1 MIRAHIEAHDGGAR
15 TFRGFPQ
22 TSQYPAEITRIM
34 RDAADAIGLER
45 LDQSLDPS
53 RKRFPRDL
61 LCLEMVR
68 PGFEYD
74 LAGSFSP

>member
-1 MIRAHIEAHDGGAR
+1 
-15 TFRGFPQ
+15 
-22 TSQYPAEITRIM
+22 M